1 MRARSSNWIE
11 QGTPK
16 PKVASSI
23 LAGRTIVPRCRP
35 STEPVRNEVEGLRMT
50 TEVGCLLSSFDCA
63 QDDNGDGNGRL
74 KGAGGCA
81 SIDFRTDRRSVF
93 LML

>member
-1 MRARSSNWIE
+1 
-11 QGTPK
+11 
-16 PKVASSI
+16 
-23 LAGRTIVPRCRP
+23 
-35 STEPVRNEVEGLRMT
+35 MT

>member
-1 MRARSSNWIE
+1 M
-11 QGTPK
+11 
-16 PKVASSI
+16 
-23 LAGRTIVPRCRP
+23 
-35 STEPVRNEVEGLRMT
+35 
-50 TEVGCLLSSFDCA
+50 
-63 QDDNGDGNGRL
+63 DNGGLVARPALRWSTGRL